1 MSTLPIPT
9 PHINAPKDAFAKTVL
24 MPGDPKR
31 AKHIAEKYLQNA
43 VLINDVRGIQ
53 GYTGEYKGKKVSV
66 MASGMGIPSIG
77 IYSYELYHAYNVENI
92 IRVGTAGGLV
102 KDIKLKEIIVGTGAC
117 TDSNYAFNF
126 GLNGVISAV
135 ASFDLLKKAD
145 ETAQKLGFQDKVR
158 FGQMFSTDVFYKDKP
173 DTLDWAKMGV
183 LGVEMEAYALYL
195 NAARAG
201 KKALSICAISDN
213 VVTHQELSAE
223 ERSKNVDDLIV
234 FCLQTPISLEKEL
247 VICISHIIYY

>member
-234 FCLQTPISLEKEL
+234 FCLETAISLE
-247 VICISHIIYY
+247 

>member
-9 PHINAPKDAFAKTVL
+9 PHINAPKDGFAKTVL

-31 AKHIAEKYLQNA
+31 AKYIAETYLKNA
-43 VLINDVRGIQ
+43 VLVNDVRGIQ

-77 IYSYELYHAYNVENI
+77 IYSYELYHAYDVDNI
-92 IRVGTAGGLV
+92 IRVGTAGALL
-102 KDIKLKEIIVGTGAC
+102 KDIKVRDIIIATGAC

-126 GLNGVISAV
+126 GLNGTISAV
-135 ASFDLLKKAD
+135 PSFELLKKAD
-145 ETAQKLGFQDKVR
+145 EAVQQLKLGDKVR
-158 FGQMFSTDVFYKDKP
+158 FGQLLSTDVFYKDKP

-183 LGVEMEAYALYL
+183 IGVEMESYALFL

-201 KKALSICAISDN
+201 KRALSICAISDN
-213 VVTHQELSAE
+213 IVSKQELSAE
-223 ERSKNVDDLIV
+223 ERAQTLNDMLI
-234 FCLQTPISLEKEL
+234 LALETAISFE
-247 VICISHIIYY
+247 